1 MSDILS
7 SIHPPLPPLKVENLE
22 VSYGSNEEK
31 ELKDVSFILERGEI
45 LGVIGANGAGKSTLV
60 KAILGLIP
68 YQGNV
73 TFYGKPFHEVRQEI
87 AYIPQKR
94 DIDWDF
100 PVTALDVC
108 LMGMQNKIGFLKP
121 IRKKNRIEAIDYLNK
136 VGLSDYSDRAIGD
149 LSGGQQQRVFI
160 ARALAQNAKILI
172 LDEPFAAVDQKSQ
185 ELLFNLLIDLK
196 KEGLSFLVIHH
207 NLQAAKDYFD
217 RIILLNKTIISI
229 GKPDEVLT
237 IENMNKAYGGWVISQ

>member
-1 MSDILS
+1 MSDPIIQDHS
-7 SIHPPLPPLKVENLE
+7 PLPPLKVENLE
-22 VSYGSNEEK
+22 VSYGSNSEK
-31 ELKDVSFILERGEI
+31 ELSAINFTLKRGEI
-45 LGVIGANGAGKSTLV
+45 LGVVGANGAGKSTLV
-60 KAILGLIP
+60 KAILELIP
-68 YQGNV
+68 YQGRASFFGQSFQDV
-73 TFYGKPFHEVRQEI
+73 KQEI

-121 IRKKNRIEAIDYLNK
+121 IRKKNRIEAIDYLEK
-136 VGLSDYSDRAIGD
+136 VGLSDFSDKSIGD

-185 ELLFNLLIDLK
+185 ELLFKLLIELK
-196 KEGLSFLVIHH
+196 KDGLSFLIIHH
-207 NLQAAKDYFD
+207 NLQAVKEYFD
-217 RIILLNKTIISI
+217 RIILLNKTIIAM
-229 GKPDEVLT
+229 GVPDDVLT
-237 IENMNKAYGGWVISQ
+237 IENMNKAYGGWVI